1 MIVVLEE
8 AQTAQLGV
16 GPTHRAGEVMGVHT
30 LVEVRVLV
38 SGIPT
43 FIITRITAT
52 GTVAAQLPV
61 TEAGFQVITRG
72 DQIIVEGLGI
82 KQTLSRV
89 ITILGMQ

>member
-8 AQTAQLGV
+8 AGRRHHRGV
-16 GPTHRAGEVMGVHT
+16 AMVTVT
-30 LVEVRVLV
+30 LVEVRALV
-38 SGIPT
+38 HFRGI
-43 FIITRITAT
+43 IIVSNSAMPIVVPGAGPR
-52 GTVAAQLPV
+52 TV
-61 TEAGFQVITRG
+61 TRG